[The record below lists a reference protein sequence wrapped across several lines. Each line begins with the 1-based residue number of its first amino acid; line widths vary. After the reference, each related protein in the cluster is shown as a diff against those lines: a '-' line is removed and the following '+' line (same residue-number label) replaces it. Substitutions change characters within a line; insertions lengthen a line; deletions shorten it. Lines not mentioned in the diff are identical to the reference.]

1 LASAFSDD
9 FGRSRRGDDNARGET
24 LPRFGHPFED
34 IVLTQELIMEAA
46 GTGRASDQTGPV
58 TFSLSREVVVRSL
71 PGSAT
76 AESTHAL
83 RSHIVARHM
92 QEGRRGLA
100 ICETEN
106 SGATF
111 VAVNLAISLADSGVR
126 TLLIDTNMREP
137 ELDRFIQPSQQI
149 PGLSDAIAQGDVPI
163 GFALHTVMPNFS
175 LLYAGA
181 PRDSSLE
188 LLGSARFAR
197 IVDLCLREFD
207 FTLATSAPSN
217 RFADSRRVASVLKH
231 ALIVARKDVTFT
243 QDVSLLVQ
251 ELISDQVS
259 VIGTVFKSF

>member
-1 LASAFSDD
+1 M
-9 FGRSRRGDDNARGET
+9 DNPGIEREGA
-24 LPRFGHPFED
+24 P
-34 IVLTQELIMEAA
+34 
-46 GTGRASDQTGPV
+46 TGGV

-71 PGSAT
+71 PSSAT

-126 TLLIDTNMREP
+126 TLLIDTNIREP
-137 ELDRFIQPSQQI
+137 ELEGFIQPSQAI
-149 PGLSDAIAQGDVPI
+149 PGLSDAIEQLDVPI
-163 GFALHTVMPNFS
+163 GFALHTVLPNLT

-188 LLGSARFAR
+188 LLGSARFAK
-197 IVDLCLREFD
+197 IIDLCMREFD
-207 FTLATSAPSN
+207 FTIAATAPSN
-217 RFADSRRVASVLKH
+217 RFADGRRVASVLKH

-243 QDVSLLVQ
+243 QDVNVLVQ